1 MKKKH
6 TPTTLKTNDEIKN
19 ITRKNIIQSKIVL
32 MIDMEND
39 MEKDPLMDEEI
50 TPIADDEFLD
60 CSVPETIFKSKFDLN
75 ENKQALYLYELDP
88 QEFNMDEDSKEKLLT
103 SFSSHFMSQDD
114 DQILSSPSSSS
125 THEIYDSST
134 YQNGVT
140 CEHCGKTLKN
150 LSYLKAHM
158 KNLHFQLLPVD
169 TQFKCDSCGK
179 KYTNKNNL
187 ITHFDTCK
195 MSSTEIQNNTLN
207 TYQQLSHIDDD
218 YTNKDTTQFLCKFC
232 KKEYKL
238 KSSLSRHIRK
248 VHS

>member
-1 MKKKH
+1 MILPKDKK
-6 TPTTLKTNDEIKN
+6 TIIFFSNQI
-19 ITRKNIIQSKIVL
+19 ITFICYRIL

-39 MEKDPLMDEEI
+39 IEKDPLMNEEI
-50 TPIADDEFLD
+50 TSIADDELSD
-60 CSVPETIFKSKFDLN
+60 CSVAGTIFENKLN
-75 ENKQALYLYELDP
+75 SNEHKQALYLHELDLI
-88 QEFNMDEDSKEKLLT
+88 EFNMDEDSKEKLLT
-103 SFSSHFMSQDD
+103 SFSTHFMSQND
-114 DQILSSPSSSS
+114 DQILSSSSSSS
-125 THEIYDSST
+125 THVIYDST

-187 ITHFDTCK
+187 ITHLDTCK
-195 MSSTEIQNNTLN
+195 MSSFEIQNNSSN
-207 TYQQLSHIDDD
+207 TYQQLSHIDGD
-218 YTNKDTTQFLCKFC
+218 YINKDTTQFLCKFC